1 MGARASA
8 APGFTRYVS
17 SDPWSPP
24 IEGTLLARYSAL
36 AVFAFALPG
45 GLALP
50 GTAFAHT
57 PQDSLRA
64 ELEAARAE
72 GAPVEIA
79 YAHND
84 LGLEALRVGDYET
97 AVFHFD
103 SARVLRSALPDTL
116 AWARSANNLGVAHHQ
131 WGRLEPALLAWEEA
145 EALWRA
151 TGNDDGVATVL
162 TNVGRLYTAWRAGG
176 RALEAFEEA
185 VVHARRDGD
194 PALIGYALES
204 LGTSLLDAG
213 DLASAR
219 SAFEEAGELLDSI
232 ETERASP
239 PRGVRGLVALGL
251 ARLRLAEGDAAGAVP
266 MLEALFDG
274 PPEEAF
280 TDRQG
285 GALIV
290 LGDALSGAGETARAE
305 VIYQRA
311 LDLARGAGQSSRQIR
326 ALEGLVALNSARGD
340 TEAAARDLAEIAGLR
355 AELLDLS
362 IEERLV
368 ALEARGAADRANREN
383 VALRRDLDVD
393 RAALARQRWVGL
405 LGLGVLLSLGGFAV
419 FVVRQ
424 RVALE
429 AANVDLSE
437 AMAQVRTLEQMI
449 PICASCKRIRSDA
462 GDWGVGRVV
471 PDRTR
476 RRELLARD
484 LRRVRAEAVRRGD
497 LGGRYTMRMWMT
509 TNRVRHC
516 AGGAPRGRLGSGGG
530 DEGPADVPLAGGR
543 TRTYSK

>member
-1 MGARASA
+1 MYQPAIVRCPPGPPPRRFSP
-8 APGFTRYVS
+8 APAH
-17 SDPWSPP
+17 
-24 IEGTLLARYSAL
+24 TLPYCRPVVPSGKGHRPVARYSAL
-36 AVFAFALPG
+36 AVLASALLGP
-45 GLALP
+45 LVHP
-50 GTAFAHT
+50 GTAFAQT
-57 PQDSLRA
+57 PVDSLRA
-64 ELEAARAE
+64 ELDAARAE
-72 GAPVEIA
+72 GAPARVA

-97 AVFHFD
+97 AVVHFD
-103 SARVLRSALPDTL
+103 SARLLRSALNDTL

-162 TNVGRLYTAWRAGG
+162 TNVGRLYTAWGAGG

-185 VVHARRDGD
+185 VVHARSDGD

-204 LGTSLLDAG
+204 LGSSLLDAG

-219 SAFEEAGELLDSI
+219 NAFEEAGELLDSAG
-232 ETERASP
+232 TERASP

-266 MLEALFDG
+266 MLEGLFDG

-285 GALIV
+285 DALIV

-311 LDLARGAGQSSRQIR
+311 LNLARGAGQSTRQIR
-326 ALEGLVALNSARGD
+326 ALEGLVALHSARGD
-340 TEAAARDLAEIAGLR
+340 AEAAARDLAAIAELR
-355 AELLDLS
+355 ADLLDRS

-368 ALEARGAADRANREN
+368 ALEARGAADRASREN

-393 RAALARQRWVGL
+393 RAALARQRWIGL
-405 LGLGVLLSLGGFAV
+405 LGLGLLLSVGGFAV

-429 AANVDLSE
+429 AANVDLRE
-437 AMAQVRTLEQMI
+437 AMAQVRTLEEMI
-449 PICASCKRIRSDA
+449 PICANCKRIRSDA
-462 GDWGVGRVV
+462 GSWGSVESYL
-471 PDRTR
+471 T
-476 RRELLARD
+476 E
-484 LRRVRAEAVRRGD
+484 
-497 LGGRYTMRMWMT
+497 
-509 TNRVRHC
+509 H
-516 AGGAPRGRLGSGGG
+516 AGASFSHGICEECGPKLYGVETWEEGAP
-530 DEGPADVPLAGGR
+530 
-543 TRTYSK
+543 